1 MLNYMKKFVI
11 TLFAVVAFM
20 SLFAQEADTQ
30 VRSFSECFER
40 LMDKRHYSDAYALAD
55 SLYVETDWKIRRL
68 EDEKGKDPFQSKL
81 LILST
86 WCMERAAVHY
96 QEDAYDSAMARY
108 GAILPFLTP
117 ADRALCYLF
126 MGKADSALAD
136 SVMLRMVPTEGYE
149 CFMRKGSE
157 RGDSLVN
164 LTPTLYEL
172 VVKEYRDDY
181 RYDIESRIAV
191 QRGLVNYWRGLVI
204 DNGGLKIDNYG
215 GGRSTAANSQ
225 FSILNSQ
232 FILIHAE
239 IVLAGLIEHDPK
251 FSEKDVAGLYGGI
264 LSRYRDVR
272 CDELAWVYYKLAEA
286 CRATSEDWEIGRL
299 EDAKGKAPA
308 QSPNLRISESP
319 IDMALA
325 YCDTAM
331 RLCPGSEGAVSCAR
345 LRDDIL
351 RQEMGLRVRQCYAGE
366 GEALATL
373 TARNVSRAYFR
384 VVPRVAK
391 GKEGDRES
399 YLRQRCIASW
409 SQDLGDSADHREH
422 GYFVYLPALPY
433 GDYTLLASWS
443 DDFKEAGFEAIDF
456 VKQEAVFRVMPSGKE
471 RVQGCLLDYET
482 GAPIAGQEVS
492 LWKSS
497 KKDKLLAT
505 AITDKEGYFAVP
517 ISEADYRGYS
527 LMTTLHGRKIS
538 ESGRWYYY
546 RGLDFTDRKAF
557 TDRPIYR
564 PGDTVHITIIS
575 SKVKG
580 NREGHVMVG
589 DTLKVFVRN
598 PNYMTVDSA
607 MLVTDAHGQA
617 VYDYVIAPDALPGN
631 WLFACSGMLQEP
643 FRVEAYKQPKF
654 AVALNVRNTLD
665 KAGNPVSP
673 MLGDTIVVAGT
684 AASYSGVS
692 LAGAEVRYSVERML
706 SRYSR
711 ARVVQKTIVTDTL
724 WTDAEGCFRIAFVA
738 VPDSMVDLSAN
749 PTFAYTVKVE
759 VTDVNGETH
768 SQSVVCAAG
777 YETAYVSI
785 EDKDECAELSK
796 LSYQYRD
803 YNGNPLRGKL
813 HLTVERLEVPK
824 TAYLQPGLAWEG
836 VKHTMSEAE
845 FHEHYPLLAYNGAD
859 QAINSWPV
867 AKKVYQADVEAAM
880 LTSNSVAL
888 PKLTEGCYRFILT
901 DGRNSDTA
909 YTDYMP
915 MGTAH
920 VHTSNLLWSDISARR
935 AEVGETVTLRVGS
948 RYHDVDVVY
957 MLATSNEVIDRRII
971 RLNDNVTAISIPVT
985 EALLGGFTV
994 SVAAVKCGIDEVQS
1008 YRIDVP
1014 FTHKK
1019 LDIQLTTFRDKL
1031 APGEKE
1037 TWEISVKGHELGVKD
1052 GVPSQN
1058 CSRKELGS
1066 TPGSKRND
1074 LSMRDSLSARLTL
1087 SMYDASLDSYY
1098 GGLSY
1103 NWSPWRSTIFSPID
1117 GISFNHYWYP
1127 KDFFK
1132 RKTIDYP
1139 KPRNLFYES
1148 SLFMPGL
1155 MVVENDAMIMNKV
1168 GMMRKSAVPAS
1179 RSAVVAAVGGV
1190 GYDNG
1195 RIIVEEVEEEMVFY
1209 AAETVASADAKQESV
1224 PTDLHLRTNL
1234 STLAFFE
1241 PQLHTDAEGRIT
1253 YSFTAPDLL
1262 TKWNIRGFAWTDDLA
1277 TGSLAKSLVTQKQ
1290 LMIQPNMPRF
1300 LREGDEAQL
1309 LAKVANQT
1317 DSTLQVTVACELAI
1331 PGQPLPT
1338 STQQLTL
1345 KPHAIESVAFPV
1357 TATTGG
1363 IMATYKMVA
1372 YGDHHSDGEQG
1383 PLPLLTNRQ
1392 AVTTSVS
1399 MFMNGVNSEMS
1410 GSHNSQIKQYAIPLP
1425 LSSTA
1430 QPVGFTVEYTANPFW
1445 LAVQT
1450 LPFLSERENPSTI
1463 YLANSIYVNTLGKAV
1478 ADSYPELKQAAAE
1491 ATDTSSVLFANADV
1505 KNTLLSETPWLR
1517 AGQSEAERLRRI
1529 ANFYDTVTLQHQ
1541 LEEAC
1546 SKLAQSQ
1553 LSDGSWPW
1561 MPEGRDGSL
1570 YTTQYILRTLAP
1582 LVKSYELRVK
1592 NGTPS
1597 HDHSLVVPGSSPCPN
1612 RNAPSI
1618 RDSLLTLNSALLTL
1632 PKALSYVDQKQYEYY
1647 QRIEKQNKRG
1657 GCSFEPD
1664 CLDYLYTR
1672 SFFDDKLSK
1681 RHQEAYDFFYNNA
1694 KQHLDSY
1701 ESLYSQA
1708 LLALVFQRHGDT
1720 NLARTL
1726 VERIKQKALYS
1737 DEMGMYW
1744 RDNRSGWFYY
1754 QRPVETQALL
1764 IETFREVLPSD
1775 TLSVGL
1781 MQQWLLKQKQTTSWN
1796 TDIATLRAIQALM
1809 PSVKSYEL
1817 RVKSGTPSRDNS
1829 LIPPGG
1835 TPVRSEAGSS
1845 SCSNRKDQTIR
1856 DSLLTLNS
1864 ALLTL
1869 YIEPDTLRF
1878 PIGKDLPVCYDSLVA
1893 PQNGAGYIRHTYRG
1907 DSLQALLGVPEI
1919 RVTLVSKQVG
1929 RLEDEKMRRGRHPF
1943 QSSNLPISQ
1952 SSIGWGAL
1960 YYQYTEQMDKIEAS
1974 ATGITITQELFIVAP
1989 DGTLR
1994 PTDGKDL
2001 AVGDRLRIIHHL
2013 SCDRNMEYLQFKRFR
2028 ASCLEPVSTASGW
2041 TWSRGFSYY
2050 VAISDS
2056 HDDLYIN
2063 RLDKGKYVI
2072 EADYYVTNPG
2082 TFTLAPS
2089 VMQCLYAPEFRAT
2102 TQGGRVEVK

>member
-30 VRSFSECFER
+30 ARSFSERFER

-55 SLYVETDWKIRRL
+55 SLYVETGWKIRRL
-68 EDEKGKDPFQSKL
+68 EDEKGKAPFQSKL
-81 LILST
+81 LILSA

-239 IVLAGLIEHDPK
+239 IELAGLIEHDPK

-286 CRATSEDWEIGRL
+286 CRATSEDWEIRRL

-331 RLCPGSEGAVSCAR
+331 RLYPGSEGAVSCAR

-497 KKDKLLAT
+497 KEDKLLAT

-527 LMTTLHGRKIS
+527 LMTTLHGRKIL

-711 ARVVQKTIVTDTL
+711 ARIVQKTIVTDTL
-724 WTDAEGCFRIAFVA
+724 LTDAEGCFRIAFVA

-785 EDKDECAELSK
+785 EDEDVCAELSK

-859 QAINSWPV
+859 RAINSWPV

-909 YTDYMP
+909 YIDYMP

-920 VHTSNLLWSDISARR
+920 VHTSNLLWSDISARRAEVGETVTITASFLFRHSARR

-985 EALLGGFTV
+985 ETLLGGFTV

-1087 SMYDASLDSYY
+1087 SMYDASLDQIAPHYWYY

-1195 RIIVEEVEEEMVFY
+1195 EIIVEEAEEEMVFY
-1209 AAETVASADAKQESV
+1209 AAEPVASADAKQESV

-1262 TKWNIRGFAWTDDLA
+1262 TKWNLRGFAWNDLLA

-1300 LREGDEAQL
+1300 LREGDKAQL
-1309 LAKVANQT
+1309 LAKVSNQT

-1657 GCSFEPD
+1657 GYSFEPD

-1681 RHQEAYDFFYNNA
+1681 RPQEAYDFFYNNA

-1744 RDNRSGWFYY
+1744 RDNVSGLGCYD
-1754 QRPVETQALL
+1754 RPIEVQGLL
-1764 IETFREVLPSD
+1764 IEVMDEVLDDSV
-1775 TLSVGL
+1775 SVGL
-1781 MQQWLLKQKQTTSWN
+1781 MQQWLLKQKQTTRWN
-1796 TDIATLRAIQALM
+1796 SDVATANA
-1809 PSVKSYEL
+1809 V
-1817 RVKSGTPSRDNS
+1817 
-1829 LIPPGG
+1829 
-1835 TPVRSEAGSS
+1835 
-1845 SCSNRKDQTIR
+1845 
-1856 DSLLTLNS
+1856 S
-1864 ALLTL
+1864 ALLTGCNHKNINTSKL
-1869 YIEPDTLRF
+1869 KTNGNDVEIYVGGNKADNQLTETTLRKA
-1878 PIGKDLPVCYDSLVA
+1878 IGYQQHQWTGEDVESA
-1893 PQNGAGYIRHTYRG
+1893 MG
-1907 DSLQALLGVPEI
+1907 DISI
-1919 RVTLVSKQVG
+1919 K
-1929 RLEDEKMRRGRHPF
+1929 K
-1943 QSSNLPISQ
+1943 SSPGM
-1952 SSIGWGAL
+1952 GWGAFFWQ
-1960 YYQYTEQMDKIEAS
+1960 YYEELDKIPYSEMGIKMQKQLFKVEA
-1974 ATGITITQELFIVAP
+1974 
-1989 DGTLR
+1989 DGTVT
-1994 PTDGKDL
+1994 PFTEG
-2001 AVGDRLRIIHHL
+2001 AVGDNVRVRILID
-2013 SCDRNMEYLQFKRFR
+2013 CDRNMEYLELKDGR
-2028 ASCLEPVSTASGW
+2028 AGCMEPVSTASGW
-2041 TWSRGFSYY
+2041 HYSWRDGLGYY
-2050 VAISDS
+2050 LVVE
-2056 HDDLYIN
+2056 DDAHTLFID
-2063 RLDKGKYVI
+2063 RLEKGKYVMEYDVWI
-2072 EADYYVTNPG
+2072 THEGSFTSG
-2082 TFTLAPS
+2082 TTS
-2089 VMQCLYAPEFRAT
+2089 MYCHYAPEFRST
-2102 TQGGRVEVK
+2102 IGGKKLVIK